1 MQRARNSCCVKDH
14 CGALRPPLAKDVSRH
29 PPVVPTSA
37 VRCTSRA
44 PVHCGHSFP
53 TPQTTLTSG
62 TITKRQLR
70 TSFPPH
76 PALRPPAIPPFPAPN
91 TLCLP
96 PLSADMQC
104 FRQCGCVGACS
115 SASTTVARQP
125 PLWPGCIRY
134 GPRPPLGKP
143 ELRHQWLHPCASG
156 ACGQQS
162 RHHRVDP
169 VRW

>member
-70 TSFPPH
+70 TPFPPH

-125 PLWPGCIRY
+125 PLWPRMHS
-134 GPRPPLGKP
+134 
-143 ELRHQWLHPCASG
+143 LRTTPSSWQTRAAAPVAPSLRVRRMWATVASS
-156 ACGQQS
+156 QS
-162 RHHRVDP
+162 
-169 VRW
+169 